1 MSIEIANESG
11 VAVDEAALAAL
22 ARHVLDAMR
31 VHPLAE
37 LSVLLVDEAA
47 MTDLHQR
54 WLGEDGPTDVLAF
67 PMDELRPPSPG
78 GGQAERGTDEEAGQ
92 ALLGDVVL
100 CPQVA
105 IEQAARRIT
114 TCRTSSTCCARTG
127 SCTCSGMT
135 TPSRTSTRRCSACRT
150 GCWPRGAR
158 NGTPP
163 GRDAAS
169 GGEAAARKGRGDR
182 AMGWLL
188 AAALALTLLAGWCA
202 SAEAALV
209 RISRAGAK
217 ELGRGAG
224 QGSTPLQVVLADVA
238 RYLSVLLLARIAA
251 ELTATVLVTVALLH
265 WLGSGWRAF
274 VIAAVVMTA
283 VIYVGTGIVPRS
295 LGHRNAVRVASAAA
309 SVLAPVVRLLGP
321 LSRLLPG
328 GTGGRGGVPPGSEE
342 DLRGLVDL
350 LEQRRVIQPDER
362 AMIHSVFE
370 LGDTIV
376 REVMVPRTEMVFVER
391 GKTLRQ
397 ALSLA
402 LRSGFS
408 RIPVVGEN
416 EDDVVGIAYLKDIV
430 TRSYEH
436 RESESVEKV
445 DSIMRPATFVPE
457 SKPIDALLREMQAR
471 QIHLA
476 IVIDEYG
483 GTAGLVTIED
493 ILEEIVGEIADEYD
507 KEQPP
512 VEWLGEG
519 RARVT
524 ARLPV
529 EELEELFGVRIVAED
544 VETVGG
550 LLAQRLGRVPIAGSV
565 ATVAGLRLTA
575 ESLAGRRNRI
585 GTVTVERVTAAGD
598 GGGGRP
604 VGNRRGGDEAGH
616 GRSGNGPDGIALDS
630 AG

>member
-1 MSIEIANESG
+1 
-11 VAVDEAALAAL
+11 
-22 ARHVLDAMR
+22 
-31 VHPLAE
+31 
-37 LSVLLVDEAA
+37 
-47 MTDLHQR
+47 
-54 WLGEDGPTDVLAF
+54 
-67 PMDELRPPSPG
+67 
-78 GGQAERGTDEEAGQ
+78 
-92 ALLGDVVL
+92 
-100 CPQVA
+100 
-105 IEQAARRIT
+105 
-114 TCRTSSTCCARTG
+114 
-127 SCTCSGMT
+127 
-135 TPSRTSTRRCSACRT
+135 
-150 GCWPRGAR
+150 
-158 NGTPP
+158 
-163 GRDAAS
+163 
-169 GGEAAARKGRGDR
+169 
-182 AMGWLL
+182 MGWLL
-188 AAALALTLLAGWCA
+188 AAALALTLLVGWCA
-202 SAEAALV
+202 SAEAALGRV
-209 RISRAGAK
+209 SRAGAK
-217 ELGRGAG
+217 ELGRSVGE
-224 QGSTPLQVVLADVA
+224 GSTPLQIVLADVS
-238 RYLSVLLLARIAA
+238 RYLSVLLLVRIVA
-251 ELTATVLVTVALLH
+251 ELSATMLMIAVLLH
-265 WLGSGWRAF
+265 WLGHGWRAF
-274 VIAAVVMTA
+274 VITAAVMTV
-283 VIYVGTGIVPRS
+283 VIYVAAGIVPRS
-295 LGHRNAVRVASAAA
+295 LGQRSAVRVATAAA
-309 SVLAPVVRLLGP
+309 SVLAPVTRLLGP
-321 LSRLLPG
+321 LPRLLLSPG
-328 GTGGRGGVPPGSEE
+328 SAAGRGGWPPGSEE

-350 LEQRRVIQPDER
+350 LEQRQVIQPDER

-376 REVMVPRTEMVFVER
+376 REVMVPRTDMVFVER

-408 RIPVVGEN
+408 RIPVIGEN
-416 EDDVVGIAYLKDIV
+416 EDDIVGIAYLKDIV

-436 RESESVEKV
+436 REGESVEEV

-529 EELEELFGVRIVAED
+529 EELAELFRVRIEAED

-585 GTVTVERVTAAGD
+585 GTVTVERAASAGNGRGAEGRPDGAAGN
-598 GGGGRP
+598 G
-604 VGNRRGGDEAGH
+604 RGGS
-616 GRSGNGPDGIALDS
+616 GRTGNGPGGSALDS
-630 AG
+630 PR

>member
-1 MSIEIANESG
+1 M
-11 VAVDEAALAAL
+11 
-22 ARHVLDAMR
+22 
-31 VHPLAE
+31 
-37 LSVLLVDEAA
+37 
-47 MTDLHQR
+47 
-54 WLGEDGPTDVLAF
+54 
-67 PMDELRPPSPG
+67 
-78 GGQAERGTDEEAGQ
+78 
-92 ALLGDVVL
+92 
-100 CPQVA
+100 
-105 IEQAARRIT
+105 
-114 TCRTSSTCCARTG
+114 
-127 SCTCSGMT
+127 
-135 TPSRTSTRRCSACRT
+135 
-150 GCWPRGAR
+150 
-158 NGTPP
+158 
-163 GRDAAS
+163 
-169 GGEAAARKGRGDR
+169 
-182 AMGWLL
+182 
-188 AAALALTLLAGWCA
+188 
-202 SAEAALV
+202 
-209 RISRAGAK
+209 
-217 ELGRGAG
+217 
-224 QGSTPLQVVLADVA
+224 
-238 RYLSVLLLARIAA
+238 LLLARVAS
-251 ELTATVLVTVALLH
+251 ELSATVLVAVVLLH
-265 WLGSGWRAF
+265 WLGHGWRAF
-274 VIAAVVMTA
+274 VITAAVMTV
-283 VIYVGTGIVPRS
+283 VIYLITGIVPRS
-295 LGHRNAVRVASAAA
+295 LGRRNTVRVASTAA
-309 SVLAPVVRLLGP
+309 SVLTPVVRLLGP
-321 LSRLLPG
+321 VSRLLLLPG
-328 GTGGRGGVPPGSEE
+328 GGVGRGGAAGSEE

-376 REVMVPRTEMVFVER
+376 REVMVPRTDMVFVER

-436 RESESVEKV
+436 REGESVERV

-524 ARLPV
+524 ARLSV
-529 EELEELFGVRIVAED
+529 EELEELFGVRIEAED

-565 ATVAGLRLTA
+565 AEVAGLRLTA

-585 GTVTVERVTAAGD
+585 GTVTVERVTPSGN
-598 GGGGRP
+598 GR
-604 VGNRRGGDEAGH
+604 AGH
-616 GRSGNGPDGIALDS
+616 GPAGQDRDRPGDSANGSAGNGPGDNGPGGIALDS
-630 AG
+630 SG

>member
-1 MSIEIANESG
+1 
-11 VAVDEAALAAL
+11 
-22 ARHVLDAMR
+22 
-31 VHPLAE
+31 
-37 LSVLLVDEAA
+37 
-47 MTDLHQR
+47 
-54 WLGEDGPTDVLAF
+54 
-67 PMDELRPPSPG
+67 
-78 GGQAERGTDEEAGQ
+78 
-92 ALLGDVVL
+92 
-100 CPQVA
+100 
-105 IEQAARRIT
+105 
-114 TCRTSSTCCARTG
+114 
-127 SCTCSGMT
+127 
-135 TPSRTSTRRCSACRT
+135 
-150 GCWPRGAR
+150 
-158 NGTPP
+158 
-163 GRDAAS
+163 
-169 GGEAAARKGRGDR
+169 
-182 AMGWLL
+182 MGWLL

-224 QGSTPLQVVLADVA
+224 QGSTPLQVVLGDVP
-238 RYLSVLLLARIAA
+238 RYLSVLLFARIAA
-251 ELTATVLVTVALLH
+251 ELSATVLVTVVLLH
-265 WLGSGWRAF
+265 WLGHGWRAF
-274 VIAAVVMTA
+274 VITAAVMTVA
-283 VIYVGTGIVPRS
+283 IYLITGAVPRS
-295 LGHRNAVRVASAAA
+295 LGRRNAVRVAGTAAA
-309 SVLAPVVRLLGP
+309 LLTPVVRLLGP
-321 LSRLLPG
+321 LSRLLLLPG
-328 GTGGRGGVPPGSEE
+328 GAAGRGGPPGSEE

-350 LEQRRVIQPDER
+350 LEQRQVIQPDER

-376 REVMVPRTEMVFVER
+376 REVMVPRTDMVFVER

-416 EDDVVGIAYLKDIV
+416 EDDIVGIAYLKDIV

-436 RESESVEKV
+436 REGESVEKV

-471 QIHLA
+471 QIHVA

-524 ARLPV
+524 ARLSV
-529 EELEELFGVRIVAED
+529 EELEELFGVRIEAED

-565 ATVAGLRLTA
+565 AKVAGLRLTA

-585 GTVTVERVTAAGD
+585 GTVTVERIEPAGD
-598 GGGGRP
+598 GRPGNGPAGQERDGHDGGPANGA
-604 VGNRRGGDEAGH
+604 AGH
-616 GRSGNGPDGIALDS
+616 GSAGNGSGATGQ
-630 AG
+630 AGSH

>member
-1 MSIEIANESG
+1 
-11 VAVDEAALAAL
+11 
-22 ARHVLDAMR
+22 
-31 VHPLAE
+31 
-37 LSVLLVDEAA
+37 
-47 MTDLHQR
+47 
-54 WLGEDGPTDVLAF
+54 
-67 PMDELRPPSPG
+67 
-78 GGQAERGTDEEAGQ
+78 
-92 ALLGDVVL
+92 
-100 CPQVA
+100 
-105 IEQAARRIT
+105 
-114 TCRTSSTCCARTG
+114 
-127 SCTCSGMT
+127 
-135 TPSRTSTRRCSACRT
+135 
-150 GCWPRGAR
+150 
-158 NGTPP
+158 
-163 GRDAAS
+163 
-169 GGEAAARKGRGDR
+169 
-182 AMGWLL
+182 MGWLL
-188 AAALALTLLAGWCA
+188 AAALALALLAGWCA

-209 RISRAGAK
+209 RISAAGAK
-217 ELGRGAG
+217 ELGRGRG
-224 QGSTPLQVVLADVA
+224 QGSTPLQVVLADVP
-238 RYLSVLLLARIAA
+238 RYLSMLLLARVAS
-251 ELTATVLVTVALLH
+251 ELSATVLVAVVLLH
-265 WLGSGWRAF
+265 WLGHGWRAF
-274 VIAAVVMTA
+274 VITAAVMTV
-283 VIYVGTGIVPRS
+283 VIYLITGIVPRS
-295 LGHRNAVRVASAAA
+295 LGRRNTVRVASTAA
-309 SVLAPVVRLLGP
+309 SFLTPVVRLLGP
-321 LSRLLPG
+321 VSRLLMLPG
-328 GTGGRGGVPPGSEE
+328 GAGGRGSGPAGSEE

-376 REVMVPRTEMVFVER
+376 REVMVPRTDMVFVER

-436 RESESVEKV
+436 REGESVEKV

-524 ARLPV
+524 ARLSV
-529 EELEELFGVRIVAED
+529 EELEELFGVRIEAED

-565 ATVAGLRLTA
+565 AEVAGLRLTA

-585 GTVTVERVTAAGD
+585 GTVTVERVSSSGHGAAGR
-598 GGGGRP
+598 GPAGQ
-604 VGNRRGGDEAGH
+604 VRGGSGDGSANGQAGDDP
-616 GRSGNGPDGIALDS
+616 GGNGPGGNGPGGIALDS

>member
-1 MSIEIANESG
+1 
-11 VAVDEAALAAL
+11 
-22 ARHVLDAMR
+22 
-31 VHPLAE
+31 
-37 LSVLLVDEAA
+37 
-47 MTDLHQR
+47 
-54 WLGEDGPTDVLAF
+54 
-67 PMDELRPPSPG
+67 
-78 GGQAERGTDEEAGQ
+78 
-92 ALLGDVVL
+92 
-100 CPQVA
+100 
-105 IEQAARRIT
+105 
-114 TCRTSSTCCARTG
+114 
-127 SCTCSGMT
+127 
-135 TPSRTSTRRCSACRT
+135 
-150 GCWPRGAR
+150 
-158 NGTPP
+158 
-163 GRDAAS
+163 
-169 GGEAAARKGRGDR
+169 
-182 AMGWLL
+182 MGWLL
-188 AAALALTLLAGWCA
+188 AAAVALTLLAGWSA
-202 SAEAALV
+202 SAEAALT

-217 ELGRGAG
+217 ELGRGVG
-224 QGSTPLQVVLADVA
+224 QGSTPLQVVLADLA
-238 RYLSVLLLARIAA
+238 RYLSVLLLTRIAA
-251 ELTATVLVTVALLH
+251 EMSATVLVAFVLLH
-265 WLGSGWRAF
+265 WLGPPWRAF
-274 VIAAVVMTA
+274 LITAVVMTVA
-283 VIYVGTGIVPRS
+283 IYVVAGLVPRS
-295 LGHRNAVRVASAAA
+295 LRHRNAVRVASAAA
-309 SVLAPVVRLLGP
+309 SLLAPVVRLLGP
-321 LSRLLPG
+321 VSRLLLPPG
-328 GTGGRGGVPPGSEE
+328 TASRAGVPPGSEE

-376 REVMVPRTEMVFVER
+376 REVMVPRTDMVFVER

-436 RESESVEKV
+436 REGESVEKV

-457 SKPIDALLREMQAR
+457 SKPIDVLLREMQAL

-519 RARVT
+519 QARVT

-529 EELEELFGVRIVAED
+529 EELGELFGVRIDAED

-585 GTVTVERVTAAGD
+585 GTVTVERTAPADNGRD
-598 GGGGRP
+598 GGGPADGGRD
-604 VGNRRGGDEAGH
+604 GRGVNGT
-616 GRSGNGPDGIALDS
+616 GNGQAAPGQ
-630 AG
+630 AGSH

>member
-1 MSIEIANESG
+1 
-11 VAVDEAALAAL
+11 
-22 ARHVLDAMR
+22 
-31 VHPLAE
+31 
-37 LSVLLVDEAA
+37 
-47 MTDLHQR
+47 
-54 WLGEDGPTDVLAF
+54 
-67 PMDELRPPSPG
+67 
-78 GGQAERGTDEEAGQ
+78 
-92 ALLGDVVL
+92 
-100 CPQVA
+100 
-105 IEQAARRIT
+105 
-114 TCRTSSTCCARTG
+114 
-127 SCTCSGMT
+127 
-135 TPSRTSTRRCSACRT
+135 
-150 GCWPRGAR
+150 
-158 NGTPP
+158 
-163 GRDAAS
+163 
-169 GGEAAARKGRGDR
+169 
-182 AMGWLL
+182 MGWLL
-188 AAALALTLLAGWCA
+188 AAAVALTLLAGWSA

-217 ELGRGAG
+217 ELGRTVG
-224 QGSTPLQVVLADVA
+224 QGATPLQVVLADVT

-251 ELTATVLVTVALLH
+251 ELSATVLVTVVLLH
-265 WLGSGWRAF
+265 WLGPGWRAF
-274 VIAAVVMTA
+274 LITAVVMTA
-283 VIYVGTGIVPRS
+283 AIYIVAGLVPRS
-295 LGHRNAVRVASAAA
+295 LRHRNAVRVATTAA
-309 SVLAPVVRLLGP
+309 SVLAPVVRVLGP
-321 LSRLLPG
+321 LSRLLAPPG
-328 GTGGRGGVPPGSEE
+328 AGARSGVPPGSEE

-350 LEQRRVIQPDER
+350 LEQRRVIQPAER

-376 REVMVPRTEMVFVER
+376 REVMVPRTDMVFVER

-408 RIPVVGEN
+408 RIPVIGEN
-416 EDDVVGIAYLKDIV
+416 EDDIVGIAYLKDIV
-430 TRSYEH
+430 TRSHEH
-436 RESESVEKV
+436 REGESVEKV

-524 ARLPV
+524 ARLSV
-529 EELEELFGVRIVAED
+529 EELEELFGVRIEAED

-585 GTVTVERVTAAGD
+585 GTVTVERTAP
-598 GGGGRP
+598 GGGGRDGSGP
-604 VGNRRGGDEAGH
+604 ADGARD
-616 GRSGNGPDGIALDS
+616 GNGTGNGQAATGQTGS
-630 AG
+630 H